1 MGLRERMVELTTPEE
16 ADQFIEQNPLAAIF
30 KAGTCHKTM
39 QGWGHVQKFL
49 EPREDIPVGI
59 IRVVENRA
67 ASNRV
72 AERSGIVHHSPQII
86 LFKGG
91 QPIYELNNWDITP
104 ENLEPAKALLPEPG
118 EAVQADGA
126 SHSSLDTYKRILDL
140 YLEGHLSEYEFQLA
154 YLNTFRG
161 DASLRS
167 QEEFE
172 LINSL
177 FGNPDQGIAATS
189 ASAGN
194 LGHHIHPLTIMQH
207 EARNPQATPLRE
219 RAAALREKLN
229 GF

>member
-16 ADQFIEQNPLAAIF
+16 VDRFIEQNPLAAIF

-39 QGWGHVQKFL
+39 QGWGHVQRFL
-49 EPREDIPVGI
+49 EPREDIRVGI

-91 QPIYELNNWDITP
+91 QPLYELNNWEITP
-104 ENLEPAKALLPEPG
+104 ENLEPAKALLPEPL
-118 EAVQADGA
+118 EPVQEGGT
-126 SHSSLDTYKRILDL
+126 SRSSLDTYRRILDL
-140 YLEGHLSEYEFQLA
+140 YLEGHLSEHEFQLA
-154 YLNTFRG
+154 YLNTFRN

-177 FGNPDQGIAATS
+177 FGDPDQGMTR
-189 ASAGN
+189 
-194 LGHHIHPLTIMQH
+194 HIHPLTIMQH

-219 RAAALREKLN
+219 RAAALREKLDR
-229 GF
+229 F

>member
-1 MGLRERMVELTTPEE
+1 MGLRERMVEITTPEE
-16 ADQFIEQNPLAAIF
+16 ADQFIDQNPLAAIF

-49 EPREDIPVGI
+49 EPREDIKVGI
-59 IRVVENRA
+59 IRVVEHRA
-67 ASNRV
+67 ASNRI
-72 AERSGIVHHSPQII
+72 ALRSGIVHHSPQII
-86 LFKGG
+86 LFRKG
-91 QPIYELNNWDITP
+91 QPLYELNNWDITP

-118 EAVQADGA
+118 QPTQDTGV
-126 SHSSLDTYKRILDL
+126 SRSSLDVYKRILDL

-177 FGNPDQGIAATS
+177 FGNPDQGTATGT
-189 ASAGN
+189 AGN
-194 LGHHIHPLTIMQH
+194 LEHHLHPLAIMQH
-207 EARNPQATPLRE
+207 EARHPQATPLRE
-219 RAAALREKLN
+219 RAAALREKLK

>member
-1 MGLRERMVELTTPEE
+1 MSLRERMVELTTPEE
-16 ADQFIEQNPLAAIF
+16 ADQFLEQNPLAAVF

-49 EPREDIPVGI
+49 EPREDIRVGI

-86 LFKGG
+86 LFKEG
-91 QPIYELNNWDITP
+91 QPLYELNNWDITP

-118 EAVQADGA
+118 EPVGAVGGDG
-126 SHSSLDTYKRILDL
+126 SSLDTYKRILDL
-140 YLEGHLSEYEFQLA
+140 YLQGRLSEYEFQLA

-177 FGNPDQGIAATS
+177 FGNPDE
-189 ASAGN
+189 
-194 LGHHIHPLTIMQH
+194 HHIHPLTIMQH

-219 RAAALREKLN
+219 RAAALREKLDS
-229 GF
+229 F